1 MEIIFNYKIDVGNL
15 FLGIIKRC
23 DCLNVLENYLLKQK
37 NVIEEGLKIVLGN
50 IIRGY
55 CICWENDVNYF
66 YKIIVFISLVYVV
79 VGFGYIKSLILLK
92 KYRCDIN
99 VKIKNNKIFLYY
111 VVKI

>member
-1 MEIIFNYKIDVGNL
+1 M
-15 FLGIIKRC
+15 
-23 DCLNVLENYLLKQK
+23 
-37 NVIEEGLKIVLGN
+37 LGN

-79 VGFGYIKSLILLK
+79 VGFGYIKILNLLK
-92 KYRCDIN
+92 KYSCDIN